1 MKKTWRDNQYSN
13 HRVSAVIDEYIHDAR
28 DREIIREKLVDN
40 TSYDALAWK
49 YGLSYERIKDIVS
62 DGRKT
67 IDLYY

>member
-1 MKKTWRDNQYSN
+1 MKKAWRDNQYSN
-13 HRVSAVIDEYIHDAR
+13 HRVSAIIDVYVHDAR

-40 TSYDALAWK
+40 TSYDALAGK
-49 YGLSYERIKDIVS
+49 YKLSYERIKDIVS